1 MLKRILIF
9 AFLLIGTTGFSQKK
23 GSQELDLMKIYMG
36 NDRKTL
42 VSQNIN
48 LNILQLRKFWPIF
61 DWYEKERE
69 SLIDKKLTITQKYLA
84 NPDRISDIE
93 VDLIYTQIVSLNKKL
108 DEVREK
114 AYEKLKAELGIGVA
128 MRFIQ
133 VDNYINYYL
142 SLELLKKRPFNGITS
157 KEEREKLE
165 EEQRKAREEQTA
177 APAAN

>member
-1 MLKRILIF
+1 MLRQILIF
-9 AFLLIGTTGFSQKK
+9 AFLTIGLASYSQKK
-23 GSQELDLMKIYMG
+23 GSQELELMKLHMG

-69 SLIDKKLTITQKYLA
+69 SLIEKKITITQKYLT

-93 VDLIYTQIVSLNKKL
+93 LDLIYTQTVSLNKKL

-114 AYEKLKAELGIGVA
+114 AYEKLKVELGVGVA

-133 VDNYINYYL
+133 IDNYINYYL
-142 SLELLKKRPFNGITS
+142 SLDLLKARPFNGITS

-165 EEQRKAREEQTA
+165 EEQRKAREEQSA
-177 APAAN
+177 VPVN